1 MMRMVGDYEGE
12 WDAGAGAP
20 DLNSEDLFITSSTA
34 AALSRPPLSTTSSA
48 GARTADTNH
57 FNLPQYHQRRPST
70 VTSMT
75 SVTSLPSSALSGIRS
90 TEERARI
97 LQEQI
102 QKITERQSQSKDAC
116 DKHAG

>member
-1 MMRMVGDYEGE
+1 MMRMVGDYECE
-12 WDAGAGAP
+12 WDAGLAGAP
-20 DLNSEDLFITSSTA
+20 DLNSEDLFITGSTA

-48 GARTADTNH
+48 GARAADTNQ
-57 FNLPQYHQRRPST
+57 FNLPQHHQRRPST

-75 SVTSLPSSALSGIRS
+75 SVPSSALSGIRS
-90 TEERARI
+90 TEERARV